1 MKYRRFG
8 TTKRKVSVIGQG
20 TWYLDDADRDDAV
33 AALEHGLDLG
43 MNHVDTAE
51 MYGSGAVEEL
61 VGEVIA
67 QHRDEAF
74 LVSKVLPQNASR
86 AGTIQACEKSLKR
99 LGTDRLDCYLLHWRG
114 PYPLEDTIAAFE
126 ILRGEGKIL
135 SWGVSNFNLG
145 DLEEALAIAGPGRI
159 ACNQILYQLHERD
172 VEHAVIPWCEHHG
185 VAVTAYSPFGHGAFP
200 TPRSVGGRVL
210 ADIARAHDATPRQ
223 VALAFL
229 TRWPNTFAIP
239 KASRPDHIGENAEAA
254 SLHLTQAEIARID
267 VVFPLSARQGALPM
281 I

>member
-159 ACNQILYQLHERD
+159 ACNQILYHLHERD

-267 VVFPLSARQGALPM
+267 AVFPLSARQGALPM